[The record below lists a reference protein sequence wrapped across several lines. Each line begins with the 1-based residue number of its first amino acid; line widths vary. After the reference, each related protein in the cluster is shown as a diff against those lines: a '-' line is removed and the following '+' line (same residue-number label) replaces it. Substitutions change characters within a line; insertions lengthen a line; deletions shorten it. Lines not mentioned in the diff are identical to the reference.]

1 MAMRKGPRE
10 QRRAPIVRFKP
21 TDPPI
26 DFKDVE
32 MLAKFLGPH
41 GQIISRKRS
50 GLSNQRQRELK
61 RAIKRARHVALLPFV
76 G

>member
-1 MAMRKGPRE
+1 MAMRKFRGERP
-10 QRRAPIVRFKP
+10 PIKHFGK

-26 DFKDVE
+26 DYKDVE
-32 MLAKFLGPH
+32 LLAKFIGPH

-50 GLSNQRQRELK
+50 GLDTQRQRELK
-61 RAIKRARHVALLPFV
+61 RAIKRARHLALLPFV